1 MYSMILSITL
11 NTSAYCRLCCAVS
24 QVATR
29 LVTFSMNLLV
39 ARQLT
44 PEAYG
49 VRSQQQ
55 QQQQQQLQS

>member
-1 MYSMILSITL
+1 MH
-11 NTSAYCRLCCAVS
+11 AAACAVVS

-39 ARQLT
+39 ARQLS

-49 VRSQQQ
+49 VRCQQHQ
-55 QQQQQQLQS
+55 Q

>member
-1 MYSMILSITL
+1 MVPVV
-11 NTSAYCRLCCAVS
+11 RHAVS

-39 ARQLT
+39 ARHLS

-49 VRSQQQ
+49 VG
-55 QQQQQQLQS
+55 